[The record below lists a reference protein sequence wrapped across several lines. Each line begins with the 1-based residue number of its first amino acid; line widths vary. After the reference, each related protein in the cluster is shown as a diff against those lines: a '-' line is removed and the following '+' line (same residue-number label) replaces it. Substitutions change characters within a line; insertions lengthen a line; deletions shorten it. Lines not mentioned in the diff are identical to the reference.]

1 MNTKARV
8 IRGLSSYKL
17 MSKKA
22 AQEEALRLAVEKL
35 KYVDLTVRCPSLGLP
50 SPENDTLRFRAFGK
64 DLILQR
70 SDFQLIQAD
79 TEEPVKL
86 RDRVLVLHYLL
97 YEAPLI
103 LTNESISFKGFPE
116 GQFYWQPFLSRTVN
130 PLLGRIGNDLE
141 RLRTHLQRFDWE
153 EVELGDFGAQI
164 HAVGKLYVT
173 LVYHL
178 GDDEFPP
185 AADVLFD
192 ACIKQVFVA
201 EDVAVLA
208 SRICLGLL

>member
-1 MNTKARV
+1 
-8 IRGLSSYKL
+8 

-22 AQEEALRLAVEKL
+22 AQKEALRLAVEKL
-35 KYVDLTVRCPSLGLP
+35 KHIDLTVRCPSLGLP
-50 SPENDTLRFRAFGK
+50 SPENGTLHFRAFGK
-64 DLILQR
+64 DLILRQP
-70 SDFQLIQAD
+70 DFQLIKAE
-79 TEEPVKL
+79 TGEPAKL
-86 RDRVLVLHYLL
+86 SDRVLVLHYLL
-97 YEAPLI
+97 YDSPLT

-141 RLRTHLQRFDWE
+141 LLRTHLQRFDWE
-153 EVELGDFGAQI
+153 EVDLGDFGARI
-164 HAVGKLYVT
+164 HAIGKLYVT